1 LLPPHIACPLITGP
15 ANALEWRCREGSRSS
30 RLVDG
35 HGFRLILLN
44 GRDWIFFLEDVTM
57 KALLAMTLMATLGL
71 ASAADVSEIEKRR
84 LFQPTQAELQ
94 EEAAGRIY
102 IYDGLTQADIERAM
116 DEEFN
121 RVESMMFIR
130 VKKSDEQGKVVKD
143 PETGYALVEDDG
155 C

>member
-1 LLPPHIACPLITGP
+1 
-15 ANALEWRCREGSRSS
+15 
-30 RLVDG
+30 
-35 HGFRLILLN
+35 
-44 GRDWIFFLEDVTM
+44 M
-57 KALLAMTLMATLGL
+57 KALLAMTLMATVGV

-94 EEAAGRIY
+94 EDAAGRIY

-116 DEEFN
+116 DEELN

>member
-1 LLPPHIACPLITGP
+1 MPWRGATATVTSRPGVSKGACVDEICSIAATAEIDFLL
-15 ANALEWRCREGSRSS
+15 EG
-30 RLVDG
+30 
-35 HGFRLILLN
+35 I
-44 GRDWIFFLEDVTM
+44 TM
-57 KALLAMTLMATLGL
+57 KVLLSMTLMATVGV

-102 IYDGLTQADIERAM
+102 IYDGLTHADIERAM
-116 DEEFN
+116 DEEFH

-130 VKKSDEQGKVVKD
+130 VKKTDERGKVVKN
-143 PETGYALVEDDG
+143 PETGDALVEDDG